1 MRAARESSGSL
12 GVERWGTT
20 APCREAYAARVDR
33 RVFRV
38 AMDLVGVCGLLA
50 ARHYAGVGEVLVHS
64 YLGNVSASFA
74 VFFVVAL
81 PPGMARRPSWAPAAL
96 ALLIV
101 QGFEL
106 TGGFGLMS
114 NTYDPWDLVANL
126 AGVTLAWVTDCHAGR
141 VVPAG
146 RWQPG
151 P

>member
-1 MRAARESSGSL
+1 
-12 GVERWGTT
+12 
-20 APCREAYAARVDR
+20 
-33 RVFRV
+33 
-38 AMDLVGVCGLLA
+38 MDLVGVCGLLA
-50 ARHYAGVGEVLVHS
+50 ARHYAGAGEALVHS

-81 PPGMARRPSWAPAAL
+81 PPDMARRPSWAPAAL
-96 ALLIV
+96 ALLVV

-114 NTYDPWDLVANL
+114 NTYDPWDLAANL
-126 AGVTLAWVTDCHAGR
+126 AGVTLAWVTDSYGGR

-146 RWQPG
+146 RRQPR

>member
-1 MRAARESSGSL
+1 M
-12 GVERWGTT
+12 
-20 APCREAYAARVDR
+20 DR

-38 AMDLVGVCGLLA
+38 AMDLVGIGGLLA
-50 ARHYAGVGEVLVHS
+50 ARHYAGAGEALVHS

-96 ALLIV
+96 ALLVV

-106 TGGFGLMS
+106 TDGFGLMS

-126 AGVTLAWVTDCHAGR
+126 AGVALAWVTDSYGPTLA
-141 VVPAG
+141 PAG
-146 RWQPG
+146 RRQPG
-151 P
+151 Q